1 MLHNN
6 IMDLLTIFF
15 VIVIIVLGYFLIKKN
30 VKPENTATVEN
41 KSNKNDLSKR
51 VIIEELEDQFFALDF
66 AQIAVLHFY

>member
-41 KSNKNDLSKR
+41 KSNKKR
-51 VIIEELEDQFFALDF
+51 FK
-66 AQIAVLHFY
+66 